1 MTALNQKNQ
10 QQISVIVPAYTER
23 ESLAYN
29 IKTVLRENERYIK
42 EVFIILSAYAET
54 ETHDMAIKLER
65 EYLCVRC
72 IVQKRNPGLG
82 WALREAFEVATGT
95 HVQILYADCESSP
108 EAVKDFIAKLQETKA
123 DMIVGSRWHAQREIT
138 GYPPIR
144 YIFNRAYQLISR
156 ILYRTPI
163 RDLTFGFNLMSVD
176 IVKNIRWQGHKHEIA
191 TEMVLKP
198 LRLKY
203 HIEELPVN
211 WHRRNEGQ
219 SKLKLTRYLLYP
231 QMALLVRI
239 LPKNRLI
246 RRYKV
251 KRTHTNVED
260 Q

>member
-1 MTALNQKNQ
+1 MADLNQQNQ
-10 QQISVIVPAYTER
+10 YQISVIVPAYTER

-42 EVFIILSAYAET
+42 EILIVLSAYAET
-54 ETHDMAIKLER
+54 ETHDMAIKLEK
-65 EYLCVRC
+65 EYSCVRC
-72 IVQKRNPGLG
+72 ITQRRNPGLG
-82 WALREAFEVATGT
+82 WALREAFEAAAGT
-95 HVQILYADCESSP
+95 HVQILYADCESNP
-108 EAVKDFIAKLQETKA
+108 DAVKDFIARLLETNA
-123 DMIVGSRWHAQREIT
+123 DMIVGSRWHAQCEIT
-138 GYPPIR
+138 GYPLIR
-144 YIFNRAYQLISR
+144 YIFNRVYQFVFR

-176 IVKNIRWQGHKHEIA
+176 IVKNIRWRGHKHEIA

-219 SKLKLTRYLLYP
+219 SKLKLIRYLLYP

-246 RRYKV
+246 R
-251 KRTHTNVED
+251 
-260 Q
+260 